1 MKLVTIKIIFAVVIS
16 AAGVVAACGQD
27 TVFSDP
33 NVEYSF
39 LVPSTTWKEI
49 VFPSAAQPK
58 VEFTYG
64 DRRDGHLS
72 IRRLPVAKDS
82 IMSDV
87 IQSEADKLQ
96 LTPGYVAGK
105 QEVFSGN
112 LRGMVF
118 NYEFVAAGKP
128 MSGRFYFL
136 KANDTTVY
144 VLRFQGDKD
153 KLRLIRNE
161 TDAMARS
168 FEIKR

>member
-82 IMSDV
+82 IKGIHMMEFLAIIYAWVGEKDLATE
-87 IQSEADKLQ
+87 QLQ
-96 LTPGYVAGK
+96 ATLAHPGSITYG
-105 QEVFSGN
+105 QLRLHPWWDP
-112 LRGMVF
+112 LRGDPRFEKIV
-118 NYEFVAAGKP
+118 E
-128 MSGRFYFL
+128 SLGR
-136 KANDTTVY
+136 DV
-144 VLRFQGDKD
+144 QG
-153 KLRLIRNE
+153 
-161 TDAMARS
+161 ARPQ
-168 FEIKR
+168 